1 MNTQP
6 ATSVSSASPDGVKGW
21 HDLDWA
27 KIQIS
32 VRKTQ
37 LKIAQATVAGDWRR
51 VKRLQR
57 LLTHSF
63 YGRCM
68 AVRRV
73 TENRG
78 RKTPGVDGETW
89 GTPPAKLHAAKRLS
103 EKRGYRPKPLKRVWI
118 PKPGKKEKRPLGI
131 PTMFDRAMQA
141 LYLSALEPVIESTSD
156 PKSFGFRPDRS
167 TADAMVEIFQ
177 LMSQDDSPMW

>member
-1 MNTQP
+1 MKTQP
-6 ATSVSSASPDGVKGW
+6 ATSVASAPSGGMTNW

-27 KIQIS
+27 KVQQS

-37 LKIAQATVAGDWRR
+37 LKIAQATRDSDWRR

-57 LLTHSF
+57 MLAHSF

-89 GTPPAKLHAAKRLS
+89 GTPQAKFHAVGRLS
-103 EKRGYRPKPLKRVWI
+103 KKRGYRPDRYGGYGYRNLASRRNAHWVSRRCWIGPCRRCICKRWS
-118 PKPGKKEKRPLGI
+118 
-131 PTMFDRAMQA
+131 
-141 LYLSALEPVIESTSD
+141 LSWKAPAIRNPMD
-156 PKSFGFRPDRS
+156 FARIAP
-167 TADAMVEIFQ
+167 Q
-177 LMSQDDSPMW
+177 LMRW